1 MTSSREVHPPKTWSV
16 LDTIAV
22 HRCLDENGEIQMWIT
37 CDMEKH
43 PADLLGP
50 LEWALVRIRSI
61 AEHDHFDAPWMIA
74 VYYEDDDEEEEE

>member
-1 MTSSREVHPPKTWSV
+1 
-16 LDTIAV
+16 
-22 HRCLDENGEIQMWIT
+22 MWIT